1 MTAVATFF
9 NPVMTQIYAAAAYVQ
24 SMLSGTTSTTS
35 TDLLDAVGEAIG
47 TILDWVGTVITA
59 LLTAGGALNPL
70 LGLFAVGIAISAIM
84 LGVKVIK
91 GFIWGS

>member
-1 MTAVATFF
+1 MNVLTA
-9 NPVMTQIYAAAAYVQ
+9 
-24 SMLSGTTSTTS
+24 TTS

-70 LGLFAVGIAISAIM
+70 LGLFAVGER
-84 LGVKVIK
+84 
-91 GFIWGS
+91 

>member
-9 NPVMTQIYAAAAYVQ
+9 NPVMTYIYGAVASIQATLTA
-24 SMLSGTTSTTS
+24 TTS

-70 LGLFAVGIAISAIM
+70 LGLFAVGER
-84 LGVKVIK
+84 
-91 GFIWGS
+91 

>member
-9 NPVMTQIYAAAAYVQ
+9 NPVMTQIYAAAAFFQ
-24 SMLSGTTSTTS
+24 AQLTTTTS

-59 LLTAGGALNPL
+59 LLTSGGALNPL
-70 LGLFAVGIAISAIM
+70 LGLFAVGER
-84 LGVKVIK
+84 
-91 GFIWGS
+91 